1 MLTYLKLNEYRYFRD
16 LSIVWLTRSSNLPLQ
31 QVLQKKLSE
40 YAELNKFFTN
50 DLLTTFLGLREEL
63 ATDESWLFATDDGH
77 LYQPGKFSQNIQRM
91 LVKVGLP
98 SKPNHPNK
106 LSQAQVEALLSLRFS
121 VERPGYQQILAG
133 ALLGLQA
140 MRPEEVAALHKKDID
155 LDEQTILLRETK
167 SQKAQVAPIH
177 PDLVKPLT
185 TYLTHLKSNEALF
198 IHASGTQWNRKDVHQ
213 AVGNIANQCGLEH
226 INPRRLRSTVGHE
239 MMRGG
244 IPLNEVS
251 LILRHS
257 DEATTARH
265 YLHLEEID
273 DARGVLNRYYPVAN
287 ELD

>member
-1 MLTYLKLNEYRYFRD
+1 MLTYLKSNEYRYFRD
-16 LSIVWLTRSSNLPLQ
+16 VSIVWLTRNSNLPLQ

-40 YAELNKFFTN
+40 FDELNKFFTN
-50 DLLTTFLGLREEL
+50 DLLTTYLSLREEL
-63 ATDESWLFATDDGH
+63 FTDEPWLFATDDGH

-98 SKPNHPNK
+98 AKPNHPNK
-106 LSQAQVEALLSLRFS
+106 MNQAQVEALLSLRFS
-121 VERPGYQQILAG
+121 IERPGYQQTLAG

-140 MRPEEVAALHKKDID
+140 MRPEEVAALRIKDID

-167 SQKAQVAPIH
+167 SQKSQIAPIH

-185 TYLTHLKSNEALF
+185 TYLAHLKSNEVLF

-213 AVGNIANQCGLEH
+213 AVGNIADQCGLEH

-287 ELD
+287 ELG